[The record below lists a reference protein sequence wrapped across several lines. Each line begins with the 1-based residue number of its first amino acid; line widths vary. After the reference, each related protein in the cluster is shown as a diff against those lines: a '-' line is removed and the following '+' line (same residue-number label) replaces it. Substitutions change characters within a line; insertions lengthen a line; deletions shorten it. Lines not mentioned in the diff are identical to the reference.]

1 MRKQELTFEI
11 EYIQSKPLS
20 QKEKEKL
27 STLIAKNK
35 ADSQQKSLQ
44 N

>member
-1 MRKQELTFEI
+1 MKTSTKFEI

-27 STLIAKNK
+27 SALIAKNK
-35 ADSQQKSLQ
+35 LDAQQKSLP

>member
-1 MRKQELTFEI
+1 MKTSTKFEI
-11 EYIQSKPLS
+11 EYIQSKSLD

-27 STLIAKNK
+27 SAKNK
-35 ADSQQKSLQ
+35 LDAQQKSLP

>member
-1 MRKQELTFEI
+1 MKTSTKFEI

-27 STLIAKNK
+27 SALIAKNK
-35 ADSQQKSLQ
+35 LDAQQKSLL